1 MDVSGIINNTIV
13 SQLERLMGDY
23 NENMRYYNQNMS
35 NLLEMYRD
43 GLREDRVRR
52 QQRYTRFFSTPIYNN
67 LFTTPINNRYLY
79 TNTNTNTNTDLQDVI
94 IRPTLEQ
101 IEDATESVIYDPSF
115 SQVQCPISLEA
126 FDVDE
131 EICRI
136 IHCGHLFKKTSLMSW
151 FERNVRCPV
160 CRYDIREYQDNYDND
175 EYHDEDHDEGEE
187 QPTTRETLTNSVSNI
202 LRNFLTGELDRNIPF
217 VNNSINDL
225 ILSFDI
231 PLDFDISYNRNR

>member
-1 MDVSGIINNTIV
+1 MDVSGIINNTVV

-43 GLREDRVRR
+43 GLREDRTRR
-52 QQRYTRFFSTPIYNN
+52 QQRYSRFFSTPIYNRY
-67 LFTTPINNRYLY
+67 PINNRYLY
-79 TNTNTNTNTDLQDVI
+79 TNTNTNMDLQDIVV
-94 IRPTLEQ
+94 RPTLEQ
-101 IEDATESVIYDPSF
+101 IEDAIESVIYDPSF
-115 SQVQCPISLEA
+115 SQLQCPISLEA
-126 FDVDE
+126 FDDGE

-160 CRYDIREYQDNYDND
+160 CRYDIREYQEENYDND
-175 EYHDEDHDEGEE
+175 EEEE
-187 QPTTRETLTNSVSNI
+187 QEQRTSRETLTNSVSNI
-202 LRNFLTGELDRNIPF
+202 LRNFLTGELDRSIPF

-231 PLDFDISYNRNR
+231 PLDFDISYNRVRI